1 MDCVLMKVSDIG
13 IKKAFKRTE
22 PREEKM
28 KFCREFYKNNGYID
42 KPIIVDGRGVL
53 IDGYIRYL
61 VLRENNVNEVNVVV
75 RGDISSRQPNTK
87 IYVFGKHQ
95 MNGKEYCWVVNN
107 NTSNMEFLKI
117 GNKAIVKTS
126 HGKEKITITRV
137 EKSIFPPYTQK
148 KVKGVIKCLN
158 E

>member
-1 MDCVLMKVSDIG
+1 MKISDIRV
-13 IKKAFKRTE
+13 KRSFKQTE
-22 PREEKM
+22 PGAEKM
-28 KFCREFYKNNGYID
+28 NFCREFYRDNGYID

-61 VLRENNVNEVNVVV
+61 VLKENNVNETNVVV
-75 RGDISSRQPNTK
+75 RGGISAMQPNIK

-95 MNGKEYCWVVNN
+95 MDGKEYCWVINK
-107 NTSNMEFLKI
+107 NTSNIEFLKI

-126 HGKEKITITRV
+126 RGKQKITITRV
-137 EKSIFPPYTQK
+137 EKSIVPPYTQGK
-148 KVKGVIKCLN
+148 MKGVVKCLN